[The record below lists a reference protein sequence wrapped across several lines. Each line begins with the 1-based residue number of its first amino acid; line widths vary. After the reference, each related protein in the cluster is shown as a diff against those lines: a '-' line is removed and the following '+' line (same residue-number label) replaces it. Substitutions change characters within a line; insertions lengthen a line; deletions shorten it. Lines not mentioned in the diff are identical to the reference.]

1 MKKFISLLCLVLA
14 ACSSNNTPP
23 AHDNTKPFH
32 LYMTHL
38 GDEKILIRSIIKT
51 PDNKTYLL
59 SDNEDYELSGIDALY
74 LQPLF
79 QPEYMTKLLKSNRR
93 DGEFYLALGV
103 DADRTNNKVKVDY
116 IMSVPIKYLNTL
128 RQSLKG
134 LEQRWEVLYEPSSSY
149 CVANDFFHEEPSEC
163 KDNKPKTQIIL
174 RMKGKHNESIIDGRI
189 VKLNNRDEI
198 LKKSSLPMPIPTS
211 LSNYRLKTDE
221 EIRSAKWHEI
231 KREIRESTKQGAE
244 TALIII
250 TAPIWLPMAIG
261 TEPGRGPFGRK

>member
-1 MKKFISLLCLVLA
+1 MKKFISLLCLLVLA

-23 AHDNTKPFH
+23 AHDSTTPFYE
-32 LYMTHL
+32 YMTRL
-38 GDEKILIRSIIKT
+38 EGEEILIRGIVKT

-59 SDNEDYELSGIDALY
+59 SDTEDYELSGIDALY

-93 DGEFYLALGV
+93 GGEFYLALSFN
-103 DADRTNNKVKVDY
+103 ADRSNNLVKVNY
-116 IMSVPIKYLNTL
+116 KLKLPMKYLDTL

-134 LEQRWEVLYEPSSSY
+134 LEQRWEVFYNY
-149 CVANDFFHEEPSEC
+149 CRISDFFHQEPSEC
-163 KDNKPKTQIIL
+163 KDNKPKTQITL
-174 RMKGKHNESIIDGRI
+174 YMGKEDKQIINGRI

-198 LKKSSLPMPIPTS
+198 LKKSSLSIPIPAY
-211 LSNYRLKTDE
+211 LNNYRLKTDE
-221 EIRSAKWHEI
+221 EIRSEKWHEI

-261 TEPGRGPFGRK
+261 TEPGRGPFWRK

>member
-1 MKKFISLLCLVLA
+1 MKKIISLLCLLLV

-23 AHDNTKPFH
+23 AYDSTTPFYE
-32 LYMTHL
+32 YMTRL
-38 GDEKILIRSIIKT
+38 EGEEILIRGIVKT

-59 SDNEDYELSGIDALY
+59 SDTEDYELSGIDALY

-93 DGEFYLALGV
+93 GGEFYLALSFN
-103 DADRTNNKVKVDY
+103 ADRSNNLVKVNY
-116 IMSVPIKYLNTL
+116 KLKLPMKYLDTL

-134 LEQRWEVLYEPSSSY
+134 LEQRWEVFYNDCRIS
-149 CVANDFFHEEPSEC
+149 DFFHQEPSEC
-163 KDNKPKTQIIL
+163 KDNKPKTQITL
-174 RMKGKHNESIIDGRI
+174 YMGKEDKQIINGRI

-198 LKKSSLPMPIPTS
+198 LKKSSLSIPIPAY
-211 LSNYRLKTDE
+211 LNNYRLKTDE
-221 EIRSAKWHEI
+221 EIRSEKWHEI

-261 TEPGRGPFGRK
+261 WEPGRGPSGRK

>member
-1 MKKFISLLCLVLA
+1 MKKIISLLCLLALA

-23 AHDNTKPFH
+23 AHDSTTPFYE
-32 LYMTHL
+32 YMTL
-38 GDEKILIRSIIKT
+38 LEGEKILIRSIVKT

-59 SDNEDYELSGIDALY
+59 SDTEDYELSGIDALY

-93 DGEFYLALGV
+93 GGEFYLALSFN
-103 DADRTNNKVKVDY
+103 ADRSNNLVKVNYDLKLP
-116 IMSVPIKYLNTL
+116 MKYLDTL

-134 LEQRWEVLYEPSSSY
+134 LEQRWEVFYNDCRIS
-149 CVANDFFHEEPSEC
+149 DFFHQEPSEC
-163 KDNKPKTQIIL
+163 KDNKPKTQITL
-174 RMKGKHNESIIDGRI
+174 YMGKEDKQIINGRI

-198 LKKSSLPMPIPTS
+198 LKKSSLSIPIPAY
-211 LSNYRLKTDE
+211 LNNYRLKTDE
-221 EIRSAKWHEI
+221 EIRSEKWHEI

-261 TEPGRGPFGRK
+261 WEPGRGPFGRK

>member
-1 MKKFISLLCLVLA
+1 MKKIISLLCLLVLA

-23 AHDNTKPFH
+23 AHDSTTPFYE
-32 LYMTHL
+32 YMTRL
-38 GDEKILIRSIIKT
+38 EGEEILIRGIVKT

-59 SDNEDYELSGIDALY
+59 SDTEDYELSGIDALY

-93 DGEFYLALGV
+93 GGEFYLALSFN
-103 DADRTNNKVKVDY
+103 ADRSNNLVKVNY
-116 IMSVPIKYLNTL
+116 KLKLPMKYLDTL

-134 LEQRWEVLYEPSSSY
+134 LEQRWEVFYNDCRIS
-149 CVANDFFHEEPSEC
+149 DFFHQEPSEC
-163 KDNKPKTQIIL
+163 KDNKPKTQITL
-174 RMKGKHNESIIDGRI
+174 YMGKEDKQIINGRI

-198 LKKSSLPMPIPTS
+198 LKKSSLSIPIPAY
-211 LSNYRLKTDE
+211 LNNYRLKTDE
-221 EIRSAKWHEI
+221 EIRSEKWHEI

-261 TEPGRGPFGRK
+261 WEPGRGPSGRK

>member
-1 MKKFISLLCLVLA
+1 MKKFISLLCLLVLA

-23 AHDNTKPFH
+23 AHDSTTPFYE
-32 LYMTHL
+32 YMTRL
-38 GDEKILIRSIIKT
+38 EGEEILIRGIVKT

-59 SDNEDYELSGIDALY
+59 SDTEDYELSGIDALY

-79 QPEYMTKLLKSNRR
+79 QPEYMTKLLKSNRS
-93 DGEFYLALGV
+93 DDKFSLTLAF
-103 DADRTNNKVKVDY
+103 DADRSNNLVKVNY
-116 IMSVPIKYLNTL
+116 KLKLPMKYLDTL

-134 LEQRWEVLYEPSSSY
+134 LEQRWEVFYNDCRIS
-149 CVANDFFHEEPSEC
+149 DFFHQEPSEC
-163 KDNKPKTQIIL
+163 KDNKPKTQITL
-174 RMKGKHNESIIDGRI
+174 YMGKEDKQIINGRI

-198 LKKSSLPMPIPTS
+198 LKKSSLSIPIPAY
-211 LSNYRLKTDE
+211 LNNYRLKTDE
-221 EIRSAKWHEI
+221 EIRSEKWHEI

-261 TEPGRGPFGRK
+261 TEPGRGPFWRK

>member
-1 MKKFISLLCLVLA
+1 MKKFISLLCLLLV

-23 AHDNTKPFH
+23 AYDSTTPFYK
-32 LYMTHL
+32 YMTRL
-38 GDEKILIRSIIKT
+38 EGEEILIRGIIKT

-59 SDNEDYELSGIDALY
+59 SDNEDYEFSGLDARY

-79 QPEYMTKLLKSNRR
+79 QPEYMAKLLKSNRR
-93 DGEFYLALGV
+93 GGEFYLALSFN
-103 DADRTNNKVKVDY
+103 ADRSNNLVKVNY
-116 IMSVPIKYLNTL
+116 KLKLPMKYLDTL

-134 LEQRWEVLYEPSSSY
+134 LEQRWEVFYNDCRIS
-149 CVANDFFHEEPSEC
+149 DFFHQEPSEC
-163 KDNKPKTQIIL
+163 KDNKPKTQITL
-174 RMKGKHNESIIDGRI
+174 YMGKEDKQIINGRI

-198 LKKSSLPMPIPTS
+198 LKKSSLSIPIPAY
-211 LSNYRLKTDE
+211 LNNYRLKTDE
-221 EIRSAKWHEI
+221 EIRSEKWHEI

-261 TEPGRGPFGRK
+261 WEPGRGPFGRK

>member
-1 MKKFISLLCLVLA
+1 MKKFISLLCLLLA

-23 AHDNTKPFH
+23 AHDSTTPFYE
-32 LYMTHL
+32 YMTRL
-38 GDEKILIRSIIKT
+38 EGEEILIRGIVKT

-59 SDNEDYELSGIDALY
+59 SDTEDYELSGIDALY

-93 DGEFYLALGV
+93 GGEFYLALSFN
-103 DADRTNNKVKVDY
+103 ADRSNNLVKVNY
-116 IMSVPIKYLNTL
+116 KLKLPMKYLDTL

-134 LEQRWEVLYEPSSSY
+134 LEQRWEVFYNDCRIS
-149 CVANDFFHEEPSEC
+149 DFFHQEPSEC
-163 KDNKPKTQIIL
+163 KDNKPKTQITL
-174 RMKGKHNESIIDGRI
+174 YMGKEDKQIINGRI

-198 LKKSSLPMPIPTS
+198 LKKSSLSIPIPAY
-211 LSNYRLKTDE
+211 LNNYRLKTDE
-221 EIRSAKWHEI
+221 EIRSEKWHEI

-261 TEPGRGPFGRK
+261 TEPGRGPFWRK

>member
-1 MKKFISLLCLVLA
+1 MKKFISLLCLLVLA

-23 AHDNTKPFH
+23 AHDSTTPFYK
-32 LYMTHL
+32 YMTRL
-38 GDEKILIRSIIKT
+38 EGEEILIRGIVKT

-59 SDNEDYELSGIDALY
+59 SDTEDYELSGIDALY

-93 DGEFYLALGV
+93 GGEFYLALSFN
-103 DADRTNNKVKVDY
+103 ADRSNNLVKVNY
-116 IMSVPIKYLNTL
+116 KLKLPMKYLDTL

-134 LEQRWEVLYEPSSSY
+134 LEQRWEVFYNDCRIS
-149 CVANDFFHEEPSEC
+149 DFFHQEPSEC
-163 KDNKPKTQIIL
+163 KDNKPKTQITL
-174 RMKGKHNESIIDGRI
+174 YMGKEDKQIINGRI

-198 LKKSSLPMPIPTS
+198 LKKSSLSIPIPAY
-211 LSNYRLKTDE
+211 LNNYRLKTDE

-261 TEPGRGPFGRK
+261 TEPGRGPFWRK

>member
-1 MKKFISLLCLVLA
+1 MKKIISLLCLLVLA

-23 AHDNTKPFH
+23 AHDSTTPFYE
-32 LYMTHL
+32 YMTRL
-38 GDEKILIRSIIKT
+38 EGEEILIRGIIKT

-59 SDNEDYELSGIDALY
+59 SDNEDYEFSGIDALY

-93 DGEFYLALGV
+93 GGEFYLALSFN
-103 DADRTNNKVKVDY
+103 ADRSNNLVKVNY
-116 IMSVPIKYLNTL
+116 KLKLPMKYLDTL

-134 LEQRWEVLYEPSSSY
+134 LEQRWEVFYNDCRIS
-149 CVANDFFHEEPSEC
+149 DFFHQEPSEC
-163 KDNKPKTQIIL
+163 KDNKPKTQITL
-174 RMKGKHNESIIDGRI
+174 YMGKEDKQIINGRI

-198 LKKSSLPMPIPTS
+198 LKKSSLSIPIPAY
-211 LSNYRLKTDE
+211 LNNYRLKTDE
-221 EIRSAKWHEI
+221 EIRSEKWHEI

-261 TEPGRGPFGRK
+261 WEPGRGPSGRK

>member
-1 MKKFISLLCLVLA
+1 MKKIISLLCLVLA

-23 AHDNTKPFH
+23 AYDSTTPFYK
-32 LYMTHL
+32 YMTHL
-38 GDEKILIRSIIKT
+38 EGEKILIRGVVKT

-59 SDNEDYELSGIDALY
+59 SDNEDYEFSGIDARY

-79 QPEYMTKLLKSNRR
+79 QPEYMTKLLKSNRS
-93 DGEFYLALGV
+93 DDKFSLTLAF
-103 DADRTNNKVKVDY
+103 DADRSNNLVKVNYDLKLP
-116 IMSVPIKYLNTL
+116 MKYLDTL

-134 LEQRWEVLYEPSSSY
+134 LEQRWEVFYNDCRIS
-149 CVANDFFHEEPSEC
+149 DFFHQEPSEC
-163 KDNKPKTQIIL
+163 KDNKPKTQITL
-174 RMKGKHNESIIDGRI
+174 YMEKGNKQIINGRI

-198 LKKSSLPMPIPTS
+198 LKKSSLSIPIPAS

-250 TAPIWLPMAIG
+250 TAPIWLPLYIYGFSGRIG
-261 TEPGRGPFGRK
+261 

>member
-1 MKKFISLLCLVLA
+1 MKKFISLLCLLVLA

-23 AHDNTKPFH
+23 AHDSTTPFYE
-32 LYMTHL
+32 YMTL
-38 GDEKILIRSIIKT
+38 LEGEKILIRSIVKT

-59 SDNEDYELSGIDALY
+59 SDTEDYELSGIDALY

-93 DGEFYLALGV
+93 GGEFYLALSFN
-103 DADRTNNKVKVDY
+103 ADRSNNLVKVNY
-116 IMSVPIKYLNTL
+116 KLKLPMKYLDTL

-134 LEQRWEVLYEPSSSY
+134 LEQRWEVFYNDCRIS
-149 CVANDFFHEEPSEC
+149 DFFHQEPSEC
-163 KDNKPKTQIIL
+163 KDNKPKTQITL
-174 RMKGKHNESIIDGRI
+174 YMGKEDKQIINGRI

-198 LKKSSLPMPIPTS
+198 LKKSSLSIPIPAY
-211 LSNYRLKTDE
+211 LNNYRLKTDE
-221 EIRSAKWHEI
+221 EIRSEKWHEI

-261 TEPGRGPFGRK
+261 TEPGRGPFWRK

>member
-1 MKKFISLLCLVLA
+1 MKKFISLLCLLVLA

-23 AHDNTKPFH
+23 AHDKTKPFH

-38 GDEKILIRSIIKT
+38 GDEKILIRSIVKT

-59 SDNEDYELSGIDALY
+59 SDTEDYEFSGIDAHY

-116 IMSVPIKYLNTL
+116 IMIVPIKYLNTL
-128 RQSLKG
+128 RQSLKE
-134 LEQRWEVLYEPSSSY
+134 LEQRWEVLYEPASSY
-149 CVANDFFHEEPSEC
+149 CVANDFFHQEPSEC

-174 RMKGKHNESIIDGRI
+174 RMKGKDNKSIIDGRI

-221 EIRSAKWHEI
+221 EIRSE
-231 KREIRESTKQGAE
+231 KRDEMKKSTQDGIEKAVS
-244 TALIII
+244 II
-250 TAPIWLPMAIG
+250 TAPIWLPIMIWA
-261 TEPGRGPFGRK
+261 GPVMGK